1 MLLSG
6 WQEGKERL
14 KDKKLRKFLYVLSG
28 LAVVA
33 AGIAFYMNVLR
44 QSETDVLITID
55 GENVTREEYQLVL
68 SSFQAQVQSS
78 YATEEANRK
87 DFWSDTKGKDSPL
100 SRIMDLTLQ
109 KLKENKGMVS
119 LAKEKNLNVDM
130 DYLHLK
136 NEYTADADTRED
148 RKSQAVY
155 GPDSLSFSSYYE
167 YRYTSLQAQLE
178 EVLKS
183 EFEVTDDMLRNWYKE
198 RQEEY
203 TYQTQVCVQVCEMNT
218 ETANAYGIDTV
229 KKAMES
235 SSQDELKQKFPD
247 AGIYQITM
255 NDLDTQ
261 EGKSGV
267 YASRLQTACQLQQG
281 QISEPIQIEKNV
293 LVMKCISRQENGSL
307 DFESVKGLLESQ
319 YQTTMAQQAIEDKIK
334 TVKANYKEKNIKAAA
349 LEILEN

>member
-33 AGIAFYMNVLR
+33 AGIAFYMHVLR
-44 QSETDVLITID
+44 QSGTDVLITID

-87 DFWSDTKGKDSPL
+87 DFWSDAKGKDSPL

-109 KLKENKGMVS
+109 KLKEN
-119 LAKEKNLNVDM
+119 M

-136 NEYTADADTRED
+136 KEYTADADTRED

-155 GPDSLSFSSYYE
+155 GPDSLSFSSYYA
-167 YRYTSLQAQLE
+167 YRYTSLQSQLE

-203 TYQTQVCVQVCEMNT
+203 TYQTQVCVQVCEMNA

-255 NDLDTQ
+255 NDLDPQ

-267 YASRLQTACQLQQG
+267 YASRWETASFLQEG
-281 QISEPIQIEKNV
+281 QVSDPVQVEGNV

-307 DFESVKGLLESQ
+307 DFESVRGLLKSQ
-319 YQTTMAQQAIEDKIK
+319 YQTAMAEKKVENKIE
-334 TVKANYKEKNIKAAA
+334 TVTARYKEQDVKEAA
-349 LEILEN
+349 LETLEK